1 MPTPADFLAPERHV
15 QAACRPRAARV
26 TRSWLNCHGGRV
38 YNPHGGRE
46 SKLSKDDA
54 PPDSER
60 IAYLEEELKGMKKK
74 LELLTEQLF
83 GSITILCLP
92 LPRGK
97 RLELGFKQVER
108 LPNGTLAV
116 IVKRYI
122 SESRTSD
129 LNFDDMLSPLVAV
142 FGFERAWKI
151 IGIDHLRDTY
161 GDYAV
166 LRWEEM
172 AKSHPCEG

>member
-1 MPTPADFLAPERHV
+1 MWGHDFE
-15 QAACRPRAARV
+15 
-26 TRSWLNCHGGRV
+26 
-38 YNPHGGRE
+38 
-46 SKLSKDDA
+46 LSKGGA

-60 IAYLEEELKGMKKK
+60 MAYLEEELKALRKEVKS
-74 LELLTEQLF
+74 LTEHLL

-92 LPRGK
+92 LSRSR
-97 RLELGFKQVER
+97 RLELGFKQVEH
-108 LPNGTLAV
+108 LPNSILTMIAE
-116 IVKRYI
+116 RYI

-151 IGIDHLRDTY
+151 ISIDHLRDTY
-161 GDYAV
+161 GIYAV

-172 AKSHPCEG
+172 AKSQPCEG

>member
-1 MPTPADFLAPERHV
+1 M
-15 QAACRPRAARV
+15 
-26 TRSWLNCHGGRV
+26 
-38 YNPHGGRE
+38 
-46 SKLSKDDA
+46 SKKGA

-60 IAYLEEELKGMKKK
+60 IEYLEGELKAVKKQI
-74 LELLTEQLF
+74 ESLTEQLF

-108 LPNGTLAV
+108 LPNGVLNV

-129 LNFDDMLSPLVAV
+129 LSFEEMLSPLVAV

>member
-1 MPTPADFLAPERHV
+1 MSNE
-15 QAACRPRAARV
+15 
-26 TRSWLNCHGGRV
+26 
-38 YNPHGGRE
+38 
-46 SKLSKDDA
+46 DA

-60 IAYLEEELKGMKKK
+60 IAYLEGELKALKKQIGS
-74 LELLTEQLF
+74 LTEMLL
-83 GSITILCLP
+83 GSTIILCLP
-92 LPRGK
+92 LPLSK
-97 RLELGFKQVER
+97 RLELGFKQVEF
-108 LPNGTLAV
+108 LPNGPLSV

-142 FGFERAWKI
+142 LGFERAWKI
-151 IGIDHLRDTY
+151 IGIDHLRTTY
-161 GDYAV
+161 GNYAV

>member
-1 MPTPADFLAPERHV
+1 M
-15 QAACRPRAARV
+15 
-26 TRSWLNCHGGRV
+26 
-38 YNPHGGRE
+38 
-46 SKLSKDDA
+46 SKNGA

-60 IAYLEEELKGMKKK
+60 IARLEEELKTVKRHI
-74 LELLTEQLF
+74 ESLTEHLF

-97 RLELGFKQVER
+97 RLELAFKQVER
-108 LPNGTLAV
+108 LPNGVLSV

-122 SESRTSD
+122 SESRASD
-129 LNFDDMLSPLVAV
+129 MSFDEMLSPPVAV

-151 IGIDHLRDTY
+151 IGIDHLRETY

-172 AKSHPCEG
+172 AKNHPCEG